1 MGIDSKKEPDGEY
14 DGEDDGKNVHE
25 DVRAGEG
32 EGEDDGDGRA
42 RASTCVWARAMVR
55 MRE

>member
-1 MGIDSKKEPDGEY
+1 MGIDSEKEPDGEY
-14 DGEDDGKNVHE
+14 DGEDNSKNVRK
-25 DVRAGEG
+25 DVCAG
-32 EGEDDGDGRA
+32 DGDGRA